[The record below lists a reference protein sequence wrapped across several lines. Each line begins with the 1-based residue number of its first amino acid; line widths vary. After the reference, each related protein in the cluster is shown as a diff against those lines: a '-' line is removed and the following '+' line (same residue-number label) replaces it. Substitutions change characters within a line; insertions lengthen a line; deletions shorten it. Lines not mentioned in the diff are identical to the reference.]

1 MRTRVGLLLGVIV
14 SAVVTVG
21 VLAQEKPNFSGEWT
35 LVPEKSDFGPMAAPT
50 TLTRTITHADPAL
63 KIVVVQ
69 GGAAVGD
76 STVTL
81 NLSTD
86 GKPHTNDVTGNSMT
100 TTGKWDGSAIVLTSV
115 LSMQGTNIHVE
126 DRLEMSDA
134 GKTLTMTRRF
144 QTPEGE
150 ASSRVVMKKTK

>member
-1 MRTRVGLLLGVIV
+1 MKARVGILLGVV
-14 SAVVTVG
+14 LSAVITAG
-21 VLAQEKPNFSGEWT
+21 VLAQAKPNFSGEWT
-35 LVPEKSDFGPMAAPT
+35 LIPEKSDFGPMPTPT

-81 NLSTD
+81 NVSTD

-100 TTGKWDGSAIVLTSV
+100 TTGKWDGSAIVLTSE
-115 LSMQGTNIHVE
+115 LSMQGTNVHVE

-134 GKTLTMTRRF
+134 GKTLTITRRF
-144 QTPEGE
+144 ATPEGE
-150 ASSRVVMKKTK
+150 ASARVVMKKTK